1 MSRSGG
7 GARSGPEPVRRRL
20 VGLGGR
26 MSQLPPRALYV
37 SRKSSMTETFCGDL
51 VTNLDPRRR
60 DAVRPPDGID
70 AIPLHDRQ
78 YILSGT
84 CRLDMTKLKR
94 SGNSHNV
101 SLKMHVRRNFH
112 PRAR

>member
-7 GARSGPEPVRRRL
+7 VPVPVPEPVRRRL
-20 VGLGGR
+20 AGLGGR
-26 MSQLPPRALYV
+26 YV
-37 SRKSSMTETFCGDL
+37 PVATPGLVCVKKFSMTETFCGDL

-70 AIPLHDRQ
+70 AIPLQDRQ
-78 YILSGT
+78 YILFGT
-84 CRLDMTKLKR
+84 IRLDMTKLKR

-101 SLKMHVRRNFH
+101 SLKMHVR
-112 PRAR
+112 